1 MSSTL
6 PGVSQSAGDHVWRQM
21 RVDVW
26 PGAHAV
32 RWSVFLRR
40 NRGTDLIWARNL
52 ASGSTPPPV
61 DGALET
67 GAGVLRTVAAA
78 LLEVAEEMDRTG
90 T

>member
-1 MSSTL
+1 
-6 PGVSQSAGDHVWRQM
+6 
-21 RVDVW
+21 
-26 PGAHAV
+26 
-32 RWSVFLRR
+32 VFLRR